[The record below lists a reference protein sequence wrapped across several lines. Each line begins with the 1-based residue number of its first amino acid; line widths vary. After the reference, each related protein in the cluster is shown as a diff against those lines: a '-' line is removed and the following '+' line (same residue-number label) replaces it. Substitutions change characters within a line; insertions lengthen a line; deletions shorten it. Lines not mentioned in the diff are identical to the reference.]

1 MTMSAD
7 QMDALQVDVIVDD
20 QVAMPVQATR
30 LVEAAVMAARH
41 RGCQSGEIGIRVAGD
56 AEIQQVNRTHLQHDY
71 PTDVISFGYLH
82 QPPRVEGE
90 LVVSAETAA
99 RTAVELNWIAANELI
114 LYVVHGT
121 LHLCGMDDQQ
131 PEARIEMRQAEMS
144 VMQKLGIAMVDRHAV
159 DPVELGTNA
168 EPETSSPLVGDQSVG
183 DQSVGGQ
190 SVGDDGMSATHSRVP
205 EERE

>member
-1 MTMSAD
+1 M
-7 QMDALQVDVIVDD
+7 
-20 QVAMPVQATR
+20 VA
-30 LVEAAVMAARH
+30 H
-41 RGCQSGEIGIRVAGD
+41 RPNI
-56 AEIQQVNRTHLQHDY
+56 L
-71 PTDVISFGYLH
+71 L
-82 QPPRVEGE
+82 
-90 LVVSAETAA
+90 
-99 RTAVELNWIAANELI
+99 ELNWIAANELI

-183 DQSVGGQ
+183 DQSVG
-190 SVGDDGMSATHSRVP
+190 DDGMSTTHSPVQ

>member
-1 MTMSAD
+1 MN
-7 QMDALQVDVIVDD
+7 ALQVDVIVDD
-20 QVAMPVQATR
+20 QVAMPVQTTR
-30 LVEAAVMAARH
+30 LVEAAVMAAQH
-41 RGCQSGEIGIRVAGD
+41 RGCQTGEIGIRVTED
-56 AEIQQVNRTHLQHDY
+56 AEIQHVNRTHLQHDY

-99 RTAVELNWIAANELI
+99 RTAVDLCWIAANELI

-159 DPVELGTNA
+159 DRVELGTNT
-168 EPETSSPLVGDQSVG
+168 EPEASR
-183 DQSVGGQ
+183 Q
-190 SVGDDGMSATHSRVP
+190 SVGDDDISATHSSIQ

>member
-1 MTMSAD
+1 MMTTQD
-7 QMDALQVDVIVDD
+7 QMDALQVDVIVDE
-20 QVAMPVQATR
+20 QVAMPVRAGR
-30 LVEAAVMAARH
+30 LVEAVTAAARH
-41 RGCQSGEIGIRVAGD
+41 RGCLQGEIGIRVAGD
-56 AEIQQVNRTHLQHDY
+56 AEIQQINRTHLQHDY

-99 RTAVELNWIAANELI
+99 RTAADLNWIAANELI

-131 PEARIEMRQAEMS
+131 PQARAAMRQAEIS
-144 VMQKLGIAMVDRHAV
+144 IMQQLGIAMVDRHAV
-159 DPVELGTNA
+159 DGVEMGTAIDSA
-168 EPETSSPLVGDQSVG
+168 ESCQSVG
-183 DQSVGGQ
+183 DVDKPAACSPVQ
-190 SVGDDGMSATHSRVP
+190 